1 MHTMCQRHIL
11 VIVVCVCLSADM
23 HMKHTNCYPVFAQ
36 FLTCKTKKKM
46 AKEVFLLYFTYILI
60 DMLFYKS
67 NFLYLH
73 FFIEILPVFLVFV
86 IKLYIHCHQNLVFS
100 FIFLIKKVYI
110 FSCLVLI
117 YADFIKKILII
128 VHF

>member
-1 MHTMCQRHIL
+1 
-11 VIVVCVCLSADM
+11 
-23 HMKHTNCYPVFAQ
+23 
-36 FLTCKTKKKM
+36 M